1 MGVNKQFDV
10 KKYKKAIDFSYNFY
24 QSKFRK
30 GLKIPYFT
38 YLSSVSNLIIEN
50 SGNTDEAIAGLLH
63 DLLEFDD
70 NKKKTN
76 VIKSRFGIKV
86 LNIIKQCSNAN
97 YNNLNKEDWL
107 LNKKKFLETMNKKS
121 QSTLLVSICDKLHS
135 LSCIINDYNKIGK
148 KLWKNYDHS
157 KDDNLWYYKNLC
169 KNFKKYLKNHKSL
182 KDKFQRNVNE
192 LEYFTK
198 K

>member
-1 MGVNKQFDV
+1 MGANKQFDV

>member
-10 KKYKKAIDFSYNFY
+10 KKYKKAIDFSYSFY
-24 QSKFRK
+24 QSKYRK
-30 GLKIPYFT
+30 GMKIPYFT

-50 SGNTDEAIAGLLH
+50 NGNTDEAIAGLLH
-63 DLLEFDD
+63 DLLEFDN
-70 NKKKTN
+70 NKKKTSL
-76 VIKSRFGIKV
+76 VKSRFGIKV
-86 LNIIKQCSNAN
+86 LNIIKQCSNTPNKSAV
-97 YNNLNKEDWL
+97 NNDWIL
-107 LNKKKFLETMNKKS
+107 SKKKFLENMSKKS

-135 LSCIINDYNKIGK
+135 LNCIISDYNKIGK
-148 KLWKNYDHS
+148 KLWKNYEHS

-169 KNFKKYLKNHKSL
+169 KNFKKYLKNHKNL
-182 KDKFQRNVNE
+182 KDRFQRNVNE

>member
-1 MGVNKQFDV
+1 MGANKQFDV

-50 SGNTDEAIAGLLH
+50 NGNTDEAIAGLLH

-70 NKKKTN
+70 NKKKIN

-86 LNIIKQCSNAN
+86 LNIVKQCSNASF
-97 YNNLNKEDWL
+97 NNLNKEDWL
-107 LNKKKFLETMNKKS
+107 S
-121 QSTLLVSICDKLHS
+121 
-135 LSCIINDYNKIGK
+135 
-148 KLWKNYDHS
+148 S
-157 KDDNLWYYKNLC
+157 K
-169 KNFKKYLKNHKSL
+169 KNFSK
-182 KDKFQRNVNE
+182 Q
-192 LEYFTK
+192 
-198 K
+198 

>member
-10 KKYKKAIDFSYNFY
+10 KKYKKAIDFSYSFY
-24 QSKFRK
+24 QSKYRK
-30 GLKIPYFT
+30 GMKIPYFT

-50 SGNTDEAIAGLLH
+50 NGNTDEAIAGLLH
-63 DLLEFDD
+63 DLLEFDN
-70 NKKKTN
+70 NKKNTSL
-76 VIKSRFGIKV
+76 VKSRFGIKV
-86 LNIIKQCSNAN
+86 LNIIKQCSNTPNKSAV
-97 YNNLNKEDWL
+97 NNDWIL
-107 LNKKKFLETMNKKS
+107 SKKKFLENMSKKS

-135 LSCIINDYNKIGK
+135 LNCIISDYNKIGK
-148 KLWKNYDHS
+148 KLWKNYEHS

-169 KNFKKYLKNHKSL
+169 KNFKKYLKNQKNL
-182 KDKFQRNVNE
+182 KDRFQRNVNE

>member
-1 MGVNKQFDV
+1 MGVNKQIDV

-24 QSKFRK
+24 QSKYRK

-50 SGNTDEAIAGLLH
+50 NGNTDEAIAGLLH
-63 DLLEFDD
+63 DLLEFDF

-76 VIKSRFGIKV
+76 VVKSRFGMKV
-86 LNIIKQCSNAN
+86 LNIIKQCSNSTHISADG
-97 YNNLNKEDWL
+97 EDWISS
-107 LNKKKFLETMNKKS
+107 KKKFLETMSKKS

-135 LSCIINDYNKIGK
+135 LNCIINDYNKIGK
-148 KLWKNYDHS
+148 KLWTNYDHS
-157 KDDNLWYYKNLC
+157 KEDSLWYYKNLC
-169 KNFKKYLKNHKSL
+169 KNFKKYLKNHKNL

>member
-10 KKYKKAIDFSYNFY
+10 KKYKKAIDFSYSFY
-24 QSKFRK
+24 QSKYRK
-30 GLKIPYFT
+30 GMKIPYFT

-50 SGNTDEAIAGLLH
+50 NGNTDEAIAGLLH
-63 DLLEFDD
+63 DLLEFDN
-70 NKKKTN
+70 NKKKTSI
-76 VIKSRFGIKV
+76 VKSRFGIKV
-86 LNIIKQCSNAN
+86 LNIIKQCSNTPNKSAV
-97 YNNLNKEDWL
+97 NNDWIL
-107 LNKKKFLETMNKKS
+107 SKKKFLENMSKKS

-135 LSCIINDYNKIGK
+135 LNCIISDYNKIGK
-148 KLWKNYDHS
+148 KLWKNYEHS

-169 KNFKKYLKNHKSL
+169 KNFKKYLKNNKNL
-182 KDKFQRNVNE
+182 KDRFQRNVNE

>member
-10 KKYKKAIDFSYNFY
+10 KKYKKAIDFSYSFY
-24 QSKFRK
+24 QSKYRK
-30 GLKIPYFT
+30 GMKIPYFT

-50 SGNTDEAIAGLLH
+50 NGNTDEAIAGLLH
-63 DLLEFDD
+63 DLLEFDN
-70 NKKKTN
+70 NKKNTSL
-76 VIKSRFGIKV
+76 VKSRFGIKV
-86 LNIIKQCSNAN
+86 LNIIKQCSNTPNKSAV
-97 YNNLNKEDWL
+97 NNDWIL
-107 LNKKKFLETMNKKS
+107 SKKKFLENMSKKS

-135 LSCIINDYNKIGK
+135 LNCIISDYNKIGK
-148 KLWKNYDHS
+148 KLWKNYEHS

-169 KNFKKYLKNHKSL
+169 KNFKKYLKNHKNL
-182 KDKFQRNVNE
+182 KDRFQRNVNE

>member
-70 NKKKTN
+70 NKKKIN

-86 LNIIKQCSNAN
+86 LNIVKQCSNASF
-97 YNNLNKEDWL
+97 NNLNKEDWL
-107 LNKKKFLETMNKKS
+107 SSKKKFLETMNKKS

-157 KDDNLWYYKNLC
+157 KDDNLWYYKSLC

>member
-1 MGVNKQFDV
+1 MGVNKQIDV

-24 QSKFRK
+24 QSKYRK

-50 SGNTDEAIAGLLH
+50 NGNTDEAIAGLLH
-63 DLLEFDD
+63 DLLEFDF

-76 VIKSRFGIKV
+76 VVKSRFGIKV
-86 LNIIKQCSNAN
+86 LNIIKQCSNSTHISADG
-97 YNNLNKEDWL
+97 EDWISS
-107 LNKKKFLETMNKKS
+107 KKKFLETMSKKS

-135 LSCIINDYNKIGK
+135 LNCIINDYNKIGK
-148 KLWKNYDHS
+148 KLWTNYDHS
-157 KDDNLWYYKNLC
+157 REDSLWYYKNLC
-169 KNFKKYLKNHKSL
+169 KNFKKYLKNHKNL

>member
-1 MGVNKQFDV
+1 MLKNI
-10 KKYKKAIDFSYNFY
+10 KKAIDFSYNFY
-24 QSKFRK
+24 QSKYRK

-50 SGNTDEAIAGLLH
+50 NGNTDEAIAGLLH
-63 DLLEFDD
+63 DLLEFDF

-76 VIKSRFGIKV
+76 VVKSRFGMKV
-86 LNIIKQCSNAN
+86 LNIIKQCSNSTHISADG
-97 YNNLNKEDWL
+97 EDWISS
-107 LNKKKFLETMNKKS
+107 KKKFLETMSKKS

-135 LSCIINDYNKIGK
+135 LNCIINDYNKIGK
-148 KLWKNYDHS
+148 KLWTNYDHS
-157 KDDNLWYYKNLC
+157 KEDSLWYYKNLC
-169 KNFKKYLKNHKSL
+169 KNFKKYLKNHKNL

>member
-1 MGVNKQFDV
+1 MGANKQFDV

-70 NKKKTN
+70 NKKKIN

-86 LNIIKQCSNAN
+86 LNIVKQCSNASF
-97 YNNLNKEDWL
+97 NNLNKEDWL

>member
-10 KKYKKAIDFSYNFY
+10 KKYKKAIDFSYSFY
-24 QSKFRK
+24 QSKYRK
-30 GLKIPYFT
+30 GMKIPYFT

-50 SGNTDEAIAGLLH
+50 NGNTDEAIAGLLH
-63 DLLEFDD
+63 DLLEFDN
-70 NKKKTN
+70 NKKKTSL
-76 VIKSRFGIKV
+76 VKSRFGIKV
-86 LNIIKQCSNAN
+86 LNIIKQCSNTPNKSAV
-97 YNNLNKEDWL
+97 NNDWIL
-107 LNKKKFLETMNKKS
+107 SKKKFLENMSKKS

-135 LSCIINDYNKIGK
+135 LNCSISDYNKIGK
-148 KLWKNYDHS
+148 KLWKNYEHS

-169 KNFKKYLKNHKSL
+169 KNFKKYLKNHKNL
-182 KDKFQRNVNE
+182 KDRFQRNVNE

>member
-1 MGVNKQFDV
+1 MGANKQFDV

-50 SGNTDEAIAGLLH
+50 NGNTDEAIAGLLH

-70 NKKKTN
+70 NKKKIN

-86 LNIIKQCSNAN
+86 LNIIKQCSNSN
-97 YNNLNKEDWL
+97 FNNLNKEDWL
-107 LNKKKFLETMNKKS
+107 SSKKKFLETMNKKS

-157 KDDNLWYYKNLC
+157 KDDNLWYYKSLS